1 MGPALL
7 SRRAFLLTP
16 AAAALSCRRRRGT
29 GYDGYAYVA
38 NEEGQAVA
46 AVDLNSFTL
55 ARHIRLPGSPTVVA
69 SARDAVYALTPASGA
84 VHEIS
89 PASLTLRR
97 SIQVARTAV
106 SMRASI
112 DGSAIWVLCRQPRAL
127 ARLDLTRLRV
137 QTQIPLPLDPVDFD
151 LSPAAEEAVVTFGEA
166 GSVGLLDLARRE
178 CRLVELGR
186 PLSLARFRSDGRQ
199 VLVGNA
205 EQRLLS
211 VVDVRMGRLV
221 VHLPLAVQPRNF
233 CFKSDG
239 GQLLITGL
247 GMDALVVVYPYT
259 TEVAETVLAGR
270 EPGFMA
276 ECATGDTDYVFVT
289 NPQSGQVT
297 ILDIDARKVV
307 AVVAVGAGPAYVTPT
322 PDGQYALVL
331 NRDSGDMAVIR
342 LAAIAAK
349 RSRSAPLFTI
359 VPVGSRPVSAVI
371 RPV

>member
-1 MGPALL
+1 MRHRFEEPHVKNLTF
-7 SRRAFLLTP
+7 AFGQRGHQGAYRFPIGDVVDLWVDITNCIGDQP
-16 AAAALSCRRRRGT
+16 AAIARIVCSDRCVQRLEPVSIAC
-29 GYDGYAYVA
+29 
-38 NEEGQAVA
+38 NEAFD
-46 AVDLNSFTL
+46 DL
-55 ARHIRLPGSPTVVA
+55 
-69 SARDAVYALTPASGA
+69 
-84 VHEIS
+84 
-89 PASLTLRR
+89 
-97 SIQVARTAV
+97 
-106 SMRASI
+106 
-112 DGSAIWVLCRQPRAL
+112 
-127 ARLDLTRLRV
+127 
-137 QTQIPLPLDPVDFD
+137 
-151 LSPAAEEAVVTFGEA
+151 
-166 GSVGLLDLARRE
+166 
-178 CRLVELGR
+178 
-186 PLSLARFRSDGRQ
+186 
-199 VLVGNA
+199 LVGNA